1 MVFGLGFGNIHHHM
15 IFELARGAQPLAAA
29 AGALRQLHFVLLDL
43 LGRDFLQLG
52 RLAKLARMLPMP
64 LRPPIL
70 FLGSGRGFA
79 VRLRLVPLAL
89 QPLHLGFQLR
99 HPRFALGELRFALG
113 ELRFALGELPLQLRD
128 PHHQRGHPLSKCYDI
143 FHDAHNL
150 TKISFPAKS
159 SLA

>member
-1 MVFGLGFGNIHHHM
+1 
-15 IFELARGAQPLAAA
+15 
-29 AGALRQLHFVLLDL
+29 
-43 LGRDFLQLG
+43 
-52 RLAKLARMLPMP
+52 MP
-64 LRPPIL
+64 LRPSIL
-70 FLGSGRGFA
+70 FLGSGRSFA
-79 VRLRLVPLAL
+79 VWLRIVPLAL

-99 HPRFALGELRFALG
+99 HPRFALGELRFT
-113 ELRFALGELPLQLRD
+113 LGELPLQLRD

>member
-1 MVFGLGFGNIHHHM
+1 
-15 IFELARGAQPLAAA
+15 
-29 AGALRQLHFVLLDL
+29 
-43 LGRDFLQLG
+43 
-52 RLAKLARMLPMP
+52 MP

-113 ELRFALGELPLQLRD
+113 ELRVALGELRVALGELRFALGELPLQLRD

-150 TKISFPAKS
+150 TKIIFPA
-159 SLA
+159 